1 MKNTPNE
8 RIAALRGLMRSRG
21 IDVYIVC
28 TEDFHGSEYVGEYF
42 KLREYLSGFTGSAG
56 TLVVTAEEAALWT
69 DGRYF
74 LQAAEQLRGSFIA
87 LMKQGVEG
95 VPDIA
100 EYLAQKLPE
109 GGCIGFDGRTVGCSR
124 VNTILKKCAAK
135 HPVLSCGEDV
145 GGHVW
150 DNRPALSKQP
160 VWELSEKY
168 SGLSRA
174 EKLKKIREAL
184 KKQGADF
191 LAVSALDETAWAL
204 NLRGNDVAYNP
215 VFLAYMIVSERDVK
229 LFAEQSIFSP
239 EIKQGLKQDGVT
251 LCAYDEVY
259 SALSALPED
268 KTLMIDP
275 QSVNWRF
282 MSCVPKNMKRAQCR
296 SPIVLM
302 KACKTEAEQTGE
314 RLAHIKDGAAV
325 TKFICWLKRSV
336 SAEHITEIS
345 AAQKLLEFRRQQENF
360 LGESFD
366 PIMGYGA
373 HGAIV
378 HYSATPETDAEL
390 SPRGLLLSDTGA
402 HYLEGTTDI
411 TRTIALGEVTDEEKR
426 AFTLVLAGHLELAAM
441 KFPYGTRGANLD
453 AAARAPL
460 WQHGLDF
467 NHGTGHGVGHVLNV
481 HEAPQRI
488 HWRIRDGAQG
498 AVFEAGMIT
507 SDEPGLYVEGKF
519 GIRHENLLLCR
530 EAEKTEY
537 GQFLCFETLT
547 LVPFDLDAVDARYL
561 TDRQIEL
568 LNAYHKRVYDE
579 IAPLVSAD
587 EARWLKQATR
597 PVKK

>member
-1 MKNTPNE
+1 
-8 RIAALRGLMRSRG
+8 
-21 IDVYIVC
+21 
-28 TEDFHGSEYVGEYF
+28 
-42 KLREYLSGFTGSAG
+42 
-56 TLVVTAEEAALWT
+56 
-69 DGRYF
+69 
-74 LQAAEQLRGSFIA
+74 
-87 LMKQGVEG
+87 
-95 VPDIA
+95 
-100 EYLAQKLPE
+100 KLPE

-124 VNTILKKCAAK
+124 VNAILKKCAAK

-145 GGHVW
+145 GGLVW
-150 DNRPALSKQP
+150 DNRPAISKQP

-174 EKLKKIREAL
+174 EKLKRIREAL

-215 VFLAYMIVSERDVK
+215 VFLAYMIVSAVDVK
-229 LFAEQSIFSP
+229 LFAEESIFSP

-282 MSCVPKNMKRAQCR
+282 MSCVPKKMKRTQCR

-302 KACKTEAEQTGE
+302 KACKTEAEQNGE
-314 RLAHIKDGAAV
+314 RLAHIKDSAAV

-336 SAEHITEIS
+336 SAERITEIS

-597 PVKK
+597 PIGK